1 MANKSS
7 REIDDAEIRKLIEK
21 WAASI
26 RAKDIEGVVS
36 CTWSKSVGF
45 YLAPPLQ
52 LDAPLRQSLAEW
64 FQTFQ
69 GPIGYEIRDLKVYL
83 GGDVA
88 FCHSLN
94 RMSGRRT
101 NGEETN
107 LWIRETI
114 GLGKIEGRWL
124 IVHEHESVPFYMDG
138 SNRAALD
145 LEP

>member
-1 MANKSS
+1 MTNKSS
-7 REIDDAEIRKLIEK
+7 REIDDAEIRKLIEN

-36 CTWSKSVGF
+36 RTWSKSVGF

-69 GPIGYEIRDLKVYL
+69 GPIGYEIRDLEVYL

-114 GLGKIEGRWL
+114 GLKIEGRWL
-124 IVHEHESVPFYMDG
+124 IVHEHESVPFIWM
-138 SNRAALD
+138 AATVPLD